1 MSQNTSRP
9 VRYIVHNRFQD
20 QPASY
25 NASLGAKKAFEYA
38 VQNARQN
45 AGEVVCEFSDGVV
58 ELVWSSQQKN
68 EQKTV

>member
-1 MSQNTSRP
+1 MSAPRP
-9 VRYIVHNRFQD
+9 IRYIVHNRFQD

-25 NASLGAKKAFEYA
+25 NAGLGARKAYDWA

-45 AGEVVCEFSDGVV
+45 AGEVICEFSDGAV
-58 ELVWSSQQKN
+58 EVVWSSQPKI